1 MSKAK
6 AEITIFEQLTHKA
19 MEAATLGKWDSV
31 AHFYDR
37 RTNAG
42 SLEGLPRDV
51 AKKLMHID
59 QWIITRIRDVQTL
72 IQDQLGEAQQHRR
85 RLEGL
90 RRQWGNQSAV
100 HVSHHFS
107 V

>member
-1 MSKAK
+1 MSETY
-6 AEITIFEQLTHKA
+6 AEEATFEQLTIKA
-19 MEAATLGKWDSV
+19 MEAAIQGKWDSV

-37 RTNAG
+37 RANVG
-42 SLEGLPRDV
+42 SLEALPRDV

-72 IQDQLGEAQQHRR
+72 IQDQLGEAQQYRR

-90 RRQWGNQSAV
+90 KRQWGSQSPVQA
-100 HVSHHFS
+100 SHRFS